1 MATRKKGAKSAEE
14 NKERKELI
22 KVSAGAVSEIKERWS
37 DENSV
42 LFDCVI
48 YDNIQLYSLA
58 LRYNDK
64 DEPWISFP
72 SRKGSDGKYYKYYYL
87 EFAPDAIEKIEKA
100 LYPEG

>member
-1 MATRKKGAKSAEE
+1 MATRKGANKSS
-14 NKERKELI
+14 KETKEHKELI
-22 KVSAGAVSEIKERWS
+22 KVTADAVSEIKERWS
-37 DENSV
+37 DDESV

-48 YDNIQLYSLA
+48 YSNIQLYSLI

-64 DEPWISFP
+64 GDPWIGFP

-87 EFAPDAIEKIEKA
+87 EFNEAAIEKIEKT